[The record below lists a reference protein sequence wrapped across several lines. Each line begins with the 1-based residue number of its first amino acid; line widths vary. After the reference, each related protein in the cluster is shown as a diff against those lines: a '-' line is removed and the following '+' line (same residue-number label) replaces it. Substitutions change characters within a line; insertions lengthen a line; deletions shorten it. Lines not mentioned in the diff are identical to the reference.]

1 MSEDWWV
8 STACWLSILCYDWAM
23 CLWYDIEPFVIT
35 TFHRGYDLWWWIW
48 MRKNEN
54 IGCKKNTPRH
64 WASCCQQPKCD
75 DIWIKQVALGMVI
88 KESLTWV
95 GRLSS
100 TIPAMLRSNL
110 RWAVLQHA
118 YPLGLWHPTMD
129 VHCQRSRVTC
139 YPLDQNKAHSSAPH
153 LHLLPI
159 LPIWYALQ
167 VPILVV
173 VTDVHSLVSYNTIHA
188 CTLAVWPLA
197 ARSIQFTSYSL
208 GLIM

>member
-1 MSEDWWV
+1 MLDPLQFYCRV
-8 STACWLSILCYDWAM
+8 LCNGMKTRFRMVMIAHPGPGIGFHKRFMWQ
-23 CLWYDIEPFVIT
+23 IIIPPT
-35 TFHRGYDLWWWIW
+35 T
-48 MRKNEN
+48 
-54 IGCKKNTPRH
+54 
-64 WASCCQQPKCD
+64 
-75 DIWIKQVALGMVI
+75 VI

-95 GRLSS
+95 GRLSA
-100 TIPAMLRSNL
+100 TILAMLRSNL

-208 GLIM
+208 GPIM